1 MADMLSYFMGR
12 DGFSW
17 FVGVCED
24 RDDPEALGRIRVRVF
39 GYHTEV
45 LHKLPTQDLPWAWV
59 MMPPTAGPGGFHN
72 IKPGD
77 WVMGFW
83 RDPDTMQQPIIMGC
97 LPGAPSAGSDPS
109 KGFSDPNSPDAPD
122 TQDEKFKKEP
132 DFGPYPL
139 RPGFQESSRLTS
151 GLLEEHPEIAKRDE
165 AYTSEVPIANEKM
178 ILQNADDKVSI
189 LSSPPVDTAAQWV
202 DKVGTNIDPT
212 ATSWSEPRSTD
223 DSIRGKDATGKNP
236 ETQEDRVPPYKRR
249 NTEYPYNHVLET
261 EGGHIK
267 EYDDTPFAERI
278 YEKHKSGTYY
288 EIDADGN
295 KVTRVV
301 GQNYE
306 IVAGSSF
313 VNIKGDVNLTIDSN
327 CKTYIKG
334 DWNIQVDGNKTEVVK
349 KNVTETYGTEN
360 GEHSHTISVTG
371 KRSETVS
378 NSVTET
384 YQDAKTETVTKDVT
398 ETYGAN
404 QTTAISGN
412 LDVDAA
418 RIDLN

>member
-12 DGFSW
+12 DGFTW
-17 FVGVCED
+17 FIGVCED
-24 RDDPEALGRIRVRVF
+24 RDDPKALGRIRVRCF
-39 GYHTEV
+39 GYHTDD
-45 LHKLPTQDLPWAWV
+45 LTKIPTQDLPWAHV
-59 MMPPTAGPGGFHN
+59 MLPPTAQVGAFHN

-77 WVMGFW
+77 WVFGFF
-83 RDPDTMQQPIIMGC
+83 RDPDTLQQPVIMGIM
-97 LPGAPSAGSDPS
+97 PGTPASAPDPT

-122 TQDEKFKKEP
+122 TQDAKYKKEP
-132 DFGPYPL
+132 DFGPYPS
-139 RPGFQESSRLTS
+139 RVGKADTSRLTS
-151 GLLEEHPEIAKRDE
+151 GLLEAHPEIEER
-165 AYTSEVPIANEKM
+165 
-178 ILQNADDKVSI
+178 
-189 LSSPPVDTAAQWV
+189 DTAATEEV
-202 DKVGTNIDPT
+202 PT
-212 ATSWSEPRSTD
+212 ANESKILGDADSTVDVASQWTDKIATNTDLTATTWKEPKTTD

-267 EYDDTPFAERI
+267 EYDDTPYAERI

-306 IVAGSSF
+306 IIAGNNF
-313 VNIKGDVNLTIDSN
+313 CNIKGDVNLTIDSN

-360 GEHSHTISVTG
+360 ANHTHTISVTG
-371 KRSETVS
+371 KRAETVS

-404 QTTAISGN
+404 QTTKITGN

>member
-12 DGFSW
+12 DGFTW
-17 FVGVCED
+17 FIGVCED
-24 RDDPEALGRIRVRVF
+24 RDDPKALGRIRVRCF
-39 GYHTEV
+39 GYHTDD
-45 LHKLPTQDLPWAWV
+45 LTKIPTQDLPWAHV
-59 MMPPTAGPGGFHN
+59 MLPPTAQVGAFHN

-77 WVMGFW
+77 WVFGFF
-83 RDPDTMQQPIIMGC
+83 RDPDTLQQPVIMGIM
-97 LPGAPSAGSDPS
+97 PGTPASAPDPT

-122 TQDEKFKKEP
+122 TQDAKYKKEP
-132 DFGPYPL
+132 DFGPYPS
-139 RPGFQESSRLTS
+139 RVGKADTSRLTS
-151 GLLEEHPEIAKRDE
+151 GLLEAHPEIEERDTAATE
-165 AYTSEVPIANEKM
+165 EVPIANESK
-178 ILQNADDKVSI
+178 ILGDADSTVDVASQWTDKI
-189 LSSPPVDTAAQWV
+189 A
-202 DKVGTNIDPT
+202 TNTDLT
-212 ATSWSEPRSTD
+212 ATTWKEPKTTD

-267 EYDDTPFAERI
+267 EYDDTPYAERI

-306 IVAGSSF
+306 IIAGNNF
-313 VNIKGDVNLTIDSN
+313 CNIKGDVNLTIDSN

-360 GEHSHTISVTG
+360 ANHTHTISVTG
-371 KRSETVS
+371 KRAETVS
-378 NSVTET
+378 KSVTET

-404 QTTAISGN
+404 QTTKITGN

>member
-12 DGFSW
+12 DGFTW
-17 FVGVCED
+17 FIGVCED
-24 RDDPEALGRIRVRVF
+24 RDDPKALGRIRVRCF
-39 GYHTEV
+39 GYHTDD
-45 LHKLPTQDLPWAWV
+45 LTKIPTQDLPWAHV
-59 MMPPTAGPGGFHN
+59 MLPPTAQVGAFHN

-77 WVMGFW
+77 WVFGFF
-83 RDPDTMQQPIIMGC
+83 RDPDTLQQPVIMGIM
-97 LPGAPSAGSDPS
+97 PGTPASAPDPT

-122 TQDEKFKKEP
+122 TQDAKYKKEP
-132 DFGPYPL
+132 DFGPYPS
-139 RPGFQESSRLTS
+139 RVGKADTSRLTS
-151 GLLEEHPEIAKRDE
+151 GLLEAHPEIEER
-165 AYTSEVPIANEKM
+165 
-178 ILQNADDKVSI
+178 
-189 LSSPPVDTAAQWV
+189 DTAATEEVPTANESKILGDADSTVDVASQWT
-202 DKVGTNIDPT
+202 DKIATNIDLT
-212 ATSWSEPRSTD
+212 AITWKEPKTTD

-267 EYDDTPFAERI
+267 EYDDTPYAERI

-306 IVAGSSF
+306 IIAGNNF
-313 VNIKGDVNLTIDSN
+313 CNIKGDVNLTIDSN

-360 GEHSHTISVTG
+360 ANHTHTISVTG
-371 KRSETVS
+371 KRAETVS

-404 QTTAISGN
+404 QTTKITGN